1 MSIKLVIFDFD
12 GTIADTRKSIVVS
25 KQEMMR
31 RLGLEVKSD
40 DECASVIG
48 LPAEDGYRL
57 LYPDASDKTIE
68 DCVRVARDTFAISKV
83 EYPPTVFDGI
93 REVLE
98 ELKKRGIMCSIASS
112 RNNPSL
118 RGFLESWDMTDFF
131 QYVLG
136 ADDTK
141 NHKPDPEPVFKTLK
155 DLSINPEDAIVV
167 GDTAFD
173 ISMGKGAGIH
183 TCAVTYGISKRA
195 ALEETGAEHII
206 DHISELLEII

>member
-25 KQEMMR
+25 KQEMMK
-31 RLGLEVKSD
+31 RLGLTVKSD

-48 LPAEDGYRL
+48 LPAADGYRL
-57 LYPDASDKTIE
+57 LFPELSEEAINK
-68 DCVRVARDTFAISKV
+68 CVEVARDTFAESK
-83 EYPPTVFDGI
+83 EKYPPAVFDGI

-98 ELKKRGIMCSIASS
+98 ELKRKGIKCSIASS

-118 RGFLESWDMTDFF
+118 REFLKSWGMTEYFE
-131 QYVLG
+131 YILG

-141 NHKPDPEPVFKTLK
+141 NHKPDPEPVFVTLK
-155 DLSINPEDAIVV
+155 DLDMGPEDAIVV

-173 ISMGKGAGIH
+173 IRMGQGAGIH

-195 ALEETGAEHII
+195 ELETTGAEHII
-206 DHISELLEII
+206 DHISQLLEII

>member
-25 KQEMMR
+25 KQEMMKI
-31 RLGLEVKSD
+31 LGLEVKD
-40 DECASVIG
+40 DEACASVIG
-48 LPAEDGYRL
+48 LPAEDGYRQ
-57 LYPDASDKTIE
+57 LYPGISDETLE
-68 DCVRVARDTFAISKV
+68 DCVRVARDTFAKSKE

-98 ELKKRGIMCSIASS
+98 ELKKRGIKCSIASS

-118 RGFLESWDMTDFF
+118 REFLKSWGMTEYFE
-131 QYVLG
+131 YILG
-136 ADDTK
+136 ADDTL

-155 DLSINPEDAIVV
+155 DLNVDPDETIVV

-173 ISMGKGAGIH
+173 INMGKGAGIH

-206 DHISELLEII
+206 DHINELLEII